1 MFRMFETTNFK
12 WNRAENSHK
21 LFAKGGQTDTQEHI
35 WSEHDRIIVISI
47 EAKNKH
53 KSVISVHSVCLN
65 CKSSAGLETALTTF

>member
-47 EAKNKH
+47 EAKNK
-53 KSVISVHSVCLN
+53 
-65 CKSSAGLETALTTF
+65 